1 MIVLGEGY
9 VTGSRFKPAVV
20 AVFAALAV
28 LAGCPSSDPLR
39 DRIEHRA
46 RYDVTLQSW
55 AEKPDGTIVASVRVS
70 GPVNREL
77 DRLTVELVRSR
88 EDGSRIGS
96 DWVTLDL
103 SRMQRGA
110 PFDTTVVLPPGEES
124 AAGLGVDLHRQ
135 PTKDDIAHI
144 PELQGL
150 K

>member
-1 MIVLGEGY
+1 MADRRLTPAAVL
-9 VTGSRFKPAVV
+9 VV
-20 AVFAALAV
+20 ALAAIAALA
-28 LAGCPSSDPLR
+28 GCASSDPLG

-46 RYDVTLQSW
+46 LYGVTLQSW

-77 DRLTVELVRSR
+77 DRLTVEFVRSR
-88 EDGSRIGS
+88 DDGSKIGS

-103 SRMQRGA
+103 SRMERGA
-110 PFDTTVVLPPGEES
+110 PIDTTVVLPPGAES

-135 PTKDDIAHI
+135 PTKADIAHI